1 MSATQDDV
9 AARAGVSRA
18 LVSLVMRNSPRVSQV
33 RRQAVLRAAAE
44 LGYRPNAYAAQ
55 LASRHTMTLGVVLVE
70 MENLVFSKLFS
81 GVEHQAEA
89 VGYAVLLTAGDLD
102 QELERRAINRLLGHR
117 VDGIILV
124 GTRLPSNELRDLAD
138 QVPLVVVGR
147 RVPGVEKVCVDDRQG
162 ARIAVAHL
170 LSLGHEDI
178 AHIDGGNGPGA
189 RIRRRTYTD
198 TMESHGLSARI
209 RTAGG
214 DYTEQG
220 GRAAAETLLAGP
232 HPPTAIFAA
241 NDLSAL
247 GVLAGAKRRG
257 MNVPDDLS
265 LVGFDN
271 ITLSAY
277 GYISMTT
284 VNQPGRDMGVAAVNS
299 VTTRID
305 DRSRPPHTILMAP
318 ELVVRSTTAPAVAV
332 RSFSAAAPK

>member
-1 MSATQDDV
+1 MTQDDV
-9 AARAGVSRA
+9 ATRAGVSRA
-18 LVSLVMRNSPRVSQV
+18 LVSLVMRNSPQVSET
-33 RRQAVLRAAAE
+33 RRKAVLRAAAE

-55 LASRHTMTLGVVLVE
+55 LASRQTMTLGVVLVE
-70 MENLVFSKLFS
+70 LENPVFPAIFS
-81 GVEHQAEA
+81 GVEHQAEEA
-89 VGYAVLLTAGDLD
+89 GYAVLLTAGDLD
-102 QELERRAINRLLGHR
+102 QELERRAVNRLLGHR

-124 GTRLPSNELRDLAD
+124 GTRLPSSELRDLAD

-147 RVPGVEKVCVDDRQG
+147 RVTGVDTVSVDDRQG
-162 ARIAVAHL
+162 ARVAVEHL

-189 RIRRRTYTD
+189 RIRRRSYTD
-198 TMESHGLSARI
+198 TMESHGMSARI

-220 GRAAAETLLAGP
+220 GRAAAETLLSSP

-257 MNVPDDLS
+257 MSVPDDLS

-271 ITLSAY
+271 TTLSAF
-277 GYISMTT
+277 GYISLTT
-284 VNQPGRDMGVAAVNS
+284 VNQPGHDMGVAAVNS
-299 VTTRID
+299 VTVRID
-305 DRSRPPHTILMAP
+305 DTSRRPRTILLAP
-318 ELVVRSTTAPAVAV
+318 ELVVRSTTAPA
-332 RSFSAAAPK
+332 AATQRT